1 MLVLSH
7 SSFQKRCFQ
16 HCFSAEAF
24 WVYCFVHF
32 GCTRIQKRVRYMSS
46 ATLSLC
52 LAAPRLLFVRREWEV
67 ASLEDQLATIH
78 GVALEACICLLLSRR
93 MCKIMW
99 GAMLTAI
106 RNHLVGEYV
115 RKQPVQ
121 LDMSSVLLSPPIP
134 PHDFTLVVFF
144 NTFYVWRPHSSGCP
158 DAPHSGGAD
167 VPARAGS
174 TFGFAALATGSPMSC
189 FVASCSIT

>member
-1 MLVLSH
+1 M
-7 SSFQKRCFQ
+7 
-16 HCFSAEAF
+16 
-24 WVYCFVHF
+24 YCFVHF

-134 PHDFTLVVFF
+134 PHDFTLVVFLFIFCLAASFFRLPRCSSQRRCRRPSDSWLHLRLRCPRNGFSDVLLCGILF
-144 NTFYVWRPHSSGCP
+144 NRVTHFPISLLIVHSLPG
-158 DAPHSGGAD
+158 
-167 VPARAGS
+167 
-174 TFGFAALATGSPMSC
+174 T
-189 FVASCSIT
+189 